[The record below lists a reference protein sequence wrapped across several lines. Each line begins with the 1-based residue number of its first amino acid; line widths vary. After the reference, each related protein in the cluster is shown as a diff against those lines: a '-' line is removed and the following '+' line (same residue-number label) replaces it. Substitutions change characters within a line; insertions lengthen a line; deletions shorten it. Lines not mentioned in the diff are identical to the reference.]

1 MDTRK
6 PTITIREIV
15 YNEVGSSY
23 FVPQH
28 IHNLY
33 QWYCVVYGSVDF
45 KVGDTT
51 NKMNPNDSILIS
63 PGMLRSPKYRDRSLG
78 YFYVLFENHS
88 LKIKYLSD
96 VVVSIPN
103 EFQNDLSSLIH
114 EINKPEEN
122 TVELVEALIIRL
134 LIGLERSQ
142 KINTPIE
149 YSSNLNIQS
158 KKEIVEGIETYMQRN
173 LHHNLSRKELS
184 NVFHLSPSHLA
195 RVFRNTT
202 GTTLSRRLIEFRINR
217 AKQLLLESSLP
228 ISEISLQV
236 GYTSFSHFAQIFR
249 QETGVSPGD
258 YRRSQG
264 NIRRNMDI
272 NQ

>member
-1 MDTRK
+1 MNK
-6 PTITIREIV
+6 QEKSKIT
-15 YNEVGSSY
+15 
-23 FVPQH
+23 
-28 IHNLY
+28 
-33 QWYCVVYGSVDF
+33 
-45 KVGDTT
+45 
-51 NKMNPNDSILIS
+51 
-63 PGMLRSPKYRDRSLG
+63 
-78 YFYVLFENHS
+78 
-88 LKIKYLSD
+88 
-96 VVVSIPN
+96 
-103 EFQNDLSSLIH
+103 
-114 EINKPEEN
+114 
-122 TVELVEALIIRL
+122 
-134 LIGLERSQ
+134 
-142 KINTPIE
+142 
-149 YSSNLNIQS
+149 
-158 KKEIVEGIETYMQRN
+158 
-173 LHHNLSRKELS
+173 
-184 NVFHLSPSHLA
+184 HLA